1 MNDLAQ
7 NGIGKEPVQE
17 RTLTVP
23 TDTLIHQIICI
34 LQRNPDE
41 QFLRLAL
48 TKIVNLE
55 KVMCKR

>member
-1 MNDLAQ
+1 MTNPAQ

-17 RTLTVP
+17 RTLSVP
-23 TDTLIHQIICI
+23 TDTLIRQILCI

-48 TKIVNLE
+48 TKISNLE
-55 KVMCKR
+55 KVMFEP

>member
-1 MNDLAQ
+1 MNDPAK
-7 NGIGKEPVQE
+7 NGIGKEPTPE

-41 QFLRLAL
+41 QFL
-48 TKIVNLE
+48 
-55 KVMCKR
+55 MCKR